1 MKPLG
6 YGRRVPTEENCKPP
20 VMYARPGVLFLFM
33 SGKRQI
39 IYLFLLKTFCAQAS
53 CQNNGTRQSG
63 FTRKRYV
70 FLWCL
75 CASGFTGHDCEKGNT
90 CVIEMNFWFY
100 HSGLFLQKVQ
110 DSESVV
116 LMTHTEYD
124 PSWVKRRMGAQVQF
138 SCSFSQLWL
147 SVLFTMNSRE
157 FKPPPLVLD
166 ASFFIRDHP
175 VSLKLQTYPRLDI
188 QCRKKWAKIFPL
200 SSPSF
205 YCSLANAEK

>member
-1 MKPLG
+1 MSIALLSF
-6 YGRRVPTEENCKPP
+6 RNSWVLQ
-20 VMYARPGVLFLFM
+20 GVLFLFM

-39 IYLFLLKTFCAQAS
+39 IYLFLLKNFCAQAS
-53 CQNNGTRQSG
+53 CQNNGTCQSG
-63 FTRKRYV
+63 FTRKRYR
-70 FLWCL
+70 CL

-116 LMTHTEYD
+116 LMTHTEYG
-124 PSWVKRRMGAQVQF
+124 PLWVKRRMGAQVQF

-147 SVLFTMNSRE
+147 SVLFTMNSKE
-157 FKPPPLVLD
+157 FKPPSL
-166 ASFFIRDHP
+166 SFGCLFLYFKDYP
-175 VSLKLQTYPRLDI
+175 VSLKLQTHPRLGI

-200 SSPSF
+200 RSLSF
-205 YCSLANAEK
+205 YCSLASSLANADK

>member
-20 VMYARPGVLFLFM
+20 VMYARPGALFLFM
-33 SGKRQI
+33 SGKHQI
-39 IYLFLLKTFCAQAS
+39 IYFFLLKTFCAQAS

-63 FTRKRYV
+63 FTRKRYR
-70 FLWCL
+70 CL

-90 CVIEMNFWFY
+90 CVIETNFWFY

-116 LMTHTEYD
+116 LMTHTKYD

-147 SVLFTMNSRE
+147 SVCFVLFCFWTLN
-157 FKPPPLVLD
+157 
-166 ASFFIRDHP
+166 FIYYTSVSCVWFLLP
-175 VSLKLQTYPRLDI
+175 YVSLQSNWAWKSLKLGMSILFFLWGFSYLLT
-188 QCRKKWAKIFPL
+188 F
-200 SSPSF
+200 
-205 YCSLANAEK
+205 

>member
-1 MKPLG
+1 MELKWILRVLKPLG

-63 FTRKRYV
+63 FTRKRYR
-70 FLWCL
+70 CL

-100 HSGLFLQKVQ
+100 PRGSISSEGSRFRISRTYDTYWIWPIVGEKKDGSTSPIFMLFFSTL
-110 DSESVV
+110 
-116 LMTHTEYD
+116 
-124 PSWVKRRMGAQVQF
+124 VKR
-138 SCSFSQLWL
+138 
-147 SVLFTMNSRE
+147 
-157 FKPPPLVLD
+157 LVYD
-166 ASFFIRDHP
+166 EQQR
-175 VSLKLQTYPRLDI
+175 I
-188 QCRKKWAKIFPL
+188 QATFLRFWMPL
-200 SSPSF
+200 SLLETIPSLWS
-205 YCSLANAEK
+205 CRLTPG

>member
-20 VMYARPGVLFLFM
+20 VMYARPGALFLFM
-33 SGKRQI
+33 SGKHQI
-39 IYLFLLKTFCAQAS
+39 IYFFLLKTFCAQAS

-63 FTRKRYV
+63 FTRKRYR
-70 FLWCL
+70 CL

-90 CVIEMNFWFY
+90 CVIETNFLFY

-116 LMTHTEYD
+116 LMTHTKYD

-147 SVLFTMNSRE
+147 SVLFTMNSKE
-157 FKPPPLVLD
+157 FKPP
-166 ASFFIRDHP
+166 
-175 VSLKLQTYPRLDI
+175 
-188 QCRKKWAKIFPL
+188 
-200 SSPSF
+200 SSGF
-205 YCSLANAEK
+205 GCLFLY

>member
-1 MKPLG
+1 
-6 YGRRVPTEENCKPP
+6 
-20 VMYARPGVLFLFM
+20 M

-63 FTRKRYV
+63 FTRKRYR
-70 FLWCL
+70 CL

-124 PSWVKRRMGAQVQF
+124 RLWVKRRMGAQVQF

-147 SVLFTMNSRE
+147 SVCFVLFCFWTLN
-157 FKPPPLVLD
+157 
-166 ASFFIRDHP
+166 FIYYTSVNCVWFLLP
-175 VSLKLQTYPRLDI
+175 YVSLQSNWAWKSLKLGMSILFFLKGFSYLLT
-188 QCRKKWAKIFPL
+188 F
-200 SSPSF
+200 
-205 YCSLANAEK
+205 